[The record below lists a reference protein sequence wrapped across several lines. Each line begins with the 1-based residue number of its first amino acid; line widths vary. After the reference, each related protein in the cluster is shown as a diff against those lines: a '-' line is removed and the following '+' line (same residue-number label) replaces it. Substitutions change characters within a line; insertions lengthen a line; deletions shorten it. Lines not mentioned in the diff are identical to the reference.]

1 MMVNYHIYQLKA
13 IAIALT
19 LGGGFIDAYTFME
32 KGGTLA
38 AGQTGN
44 LVFFG
49 IDMARHNLPGIWT
62 KLLTFL
68 AFIIGLSLTTVIA
81 EKGKL
86 KYWRA
91 WALCPLTVLCV
102 IVGCIP
108 DNVPN
113 AFVVPL
119 LSFGMAMQNVAFD
132 KIEGEGYN
140 NIFATGNLK
149 IAVIQLTKY
158 YLTGDRKLRKSG
170 INFLYLVVGF
180 AIGACLAAICDQ
192 YFHQKTIWIA
202 SLYLMI
208 VNAFYMRSAFK
219 KQSHPSST

>member
-1 MMVNYHIYQLKA
+1 MKHIYQLRA
-13 IAIALT
+13 FAIALT

-49 IDMARHNLPGIWT
+49 IDLARHNLPGIWT
-62 KLLTFL
+62 KSLTFF
-68 AFIIGLSLTTVIA
+68 AFIIGLYLATIIS
-81 EKGKL
+81 ERSKL

-91 WALCPLTVLCV
+91 WALCPLTLFCV
-102 IVGCIP
+102 VIGFLP
-108 DNVPN
+108 ENTPNV
-113 AFVVPL
+113 FVVPL
-119 LSFGMAMQNVAFD
+119 LSFGMALQNVAFD

-158 YLTGDRKLRKSG
+158 QLTHKQELKRRGL
-170 INFLYLVVGF
+170 NFLYLVIGF
-180 AIGACLAAICDQ
+180 AIGAGLAALCDV
-192 YFHQKTIWIA
+192 YMHQKTIWIA
-202 SLYLMI
+202 SLYLLI
-208 VNAFYMRSAFK
+208 VNAIYMRYAFK
-219 KQSHPSST
+219 KNRTEA